1 MDTWKILRNIK
12 KSKDKS
18 QKEGTD
24 KKSEREREREKRGVE
39 REKLI
44 YKIYG
49 IRTVGFRQSKKK
61 SQSTH

>member
-1 MDTWKILRNIK
+1 MDTWKILKNIK

-24 KKSEREREREKRGVE
+24 KKSEREREIEKRGVE

-44 YKIYG
+44 SKIYG
-49 IRTVGFRQSKKK
+49 IRTVGFR
-61 SQSTH
+61 